1 MSGDSLDEEWK
12 KLKKK
17 GINQKGS
24 TKDVSFKADSKKKVN
39 VFDEDI
45 TLLLHKFHSEWRE
58 DLQKEQA
65 AWLSYD
71 MTHENGV
78 GRIIL
83 AIRQIQ
89 SYKSRHVSTKCM
101 SVNSGVAMSWSSRN
115 DNTWVAMSWSLIL
128 TQK

>member
-1 MSGDSLDEEWK
+1 MQNLMAYWTTLLKNMSGDSLDEEWK

-58 DLQKEQA
+58 DLQKEQVSCDLLEIF
-65 AWLSYD
+65 LSSPKYS
-71 MTHENGV
+71 MH
-78 GRIIL
+78 
-83 AIRQIQ
+83 
-89 SYKSRHVSTKCM
+89 
-101 SVNSGVAMSWSSRN
+101 
-115 DNTWVAMSWSLIL
+115 
-128 TQK
+128 